1 MRFMLFIPRNGG
13 GRLLYSN
20 LLFRV
25 LFIVRLY
32 CTLLYSRASLFSRM
46 TEEAGNSSNPLRRL
60 SPVGITTTITEI
72 PCAKTFTLPRRSKS
86 SNALP
91 PCNIFVTR
99 VLSSDAP
106 QLFHLNTHKPAGRQR
121 TSRDRMRAHLVI
133 GATCRR
139 GDTLYAEHDKWLLYA
154 GLSSRTS
161 A

>member
-1 MRFMLFIPRNGG
+1 MVIIPHIKS

-72 PCAKTFTLPRRSKS
+72 PCAKTFTLPRSSKS
-86 SNALP
+86 SNALS
-91 PCNIFVTR
+91 PCRLFVTR
-99 VLSSDAP
+99 ILSSDAP
-106 QLFHLNTHKPAGRQR
+106 QLFHLNTQTRGAP
-121 TSRDRMRAHLVI
+121 TDESWLVNT
-133 GATCRR
+133 GTPVF
-139 GDTLYAEHDKWLLYA
+139 TVHD
-154 GLSSRTS
+154 S
-161 A
+161 